1 MEHNRLDLELLDERD
16 PFEIDDDNRPHL
28 LKHGPFDVDDL
39 YDAWAFDAP
48 LFYPAADGGAADW
61 LMVAEVPGELLVAP
75 LARARSGDPRRCRPI
90 GLYRPS
96 RRLTEQYREDTR

>member
-1 MEHNRLDLELLDERD
+1 MEHRRLDLELLDEQD

-28 LKHGPFDVDDL
+28 LKHGPFDLDDL

-48 LFYPAADGGAADW
+48 LFYPAGEDGPADW
-61 LMVAEVPGELLVAP
+61 LMVAEVPGDLLVVPMAP
-75 LARARSGDPRRCRPI
+75 ARTDDPRRCRPI

-96 RRLTEQYREDTR
+96 RWLADQYRKDSR